1 MGANVIAIIADI
13 VDSKRI
19 ARRAEFQRSL
29 KVVLARV
36 SKRSHKHLLSPF
48 TLTLGDEFQAV
59 YARFDSLFADI
70 LQIALEIY
78 PEPVR
83 YAIACGPLSTDIN
96 TRAALE
102 MDGRAF
108 HDARDLLSALKKEK
122 RTIIQI
128 KTTGL
133 FDPSLVDISLRLFC
147 NELETWN
154 RNTYSIFLTLVEGAS
169 VGVAANRASV
179 TRRAAYKAIARHHLR
194 DLHDLLKTLT
204 NELTHGLH
212 VHGGE

>member
-1 MGANVIAIIADI
+1 MRTNVIAIIADI

-19 ARRAEFQRSL
+19 VQRAEFQRSL
-29 KVVLARV
+29 KAVLARV
-36 SKRSHKHLLSPF
+36 SQQSRTYLISPF

-59 YARFDSLFADI
+59 YERFDSLFADI
-70 LQIALEIY
+70 LEIALEIY

-83 YAIACGPLSTDIN
+83 YAIAYGPLSTDIN
-96 TRAALE
+96 TKAALE

-108 HDARDLLSALKKEK
+108 NDARDLLYTLKKEK

-128 KTTGL
+128 KTTEL

-147 NELETWN
+147 NELQTWN

-169 VGVAANRASV
+169 VEAAANRASV
-179 TRRAAYKAIARHHLR
+179 TRRAAYKAIATHHLR
-194 DLHDLLKTLT
+194 DYTDLLQTLT
-204 NELTHGLH
+204 SELTRGLRIDR
-212 VHGGE
+212 GE